1 MTLIAFINDALMA
14 IFFFSIGLEIKR
26 EILKGELSSFRQA
39 LMPILAA
46 IGGMAIPIA
55 LFAIMSYGT
64 TYTAGA
70 AIPMATDIAF
80 SLGVLAML
88 GSRVPISMK
97 VFLTT
102 LAVVDDIGGI
112 IIIAT

>member
-1 MTLIAFINDALMA
+1 
-14 IFFFSIGLEIKR
+14 
-26 EILKGELSSFRQA
+26 
-39 LMPILAA
+39 MPILAA

-80 SLGVLAML
+80 LSYWLSRIKGTDFNEGV
-88 GSRVPISMK
+88 SNNISCR
-97 VFLTT
+97 
-102 LAVVDDIGGI
+102 
-112 IIIAT
+112 